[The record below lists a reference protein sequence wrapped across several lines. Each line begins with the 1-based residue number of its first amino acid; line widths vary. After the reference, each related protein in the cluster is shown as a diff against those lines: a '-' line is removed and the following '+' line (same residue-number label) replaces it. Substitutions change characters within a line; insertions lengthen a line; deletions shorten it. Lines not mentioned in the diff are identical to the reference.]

1 MMLLLCSTVAYRYS
15 MLSLRLAQK
24 HGCTVYGQTRASRLE
39 RNPGFRRIKQGGK
52 LRFFLR
58 TTSPEL
64 CRMSRLG
71 DSLSRFATDV
81 HSSTLYVY
89 RNTSIH
95 TKGPIR
101 CQMTRKKFV
110 RPIVRGQEVEPGLF
124 GTQYGTLLYC
134 CVALNFHVEANKRR
148 RRMGETVAT

>member
-1 MMLLLCSTVAYRYS
+1 MARRIVK
-15 MLSLRLAQK
+15 RLAQK
-24 HGCTVYGQTRASRLE
+24 HGCTVYGQTKISRLE

-52 LRFFLR
+52 LSFFLR

-81 HSSTLYVY
+81 HSIILDVC

-101 CQMTRKKFV
+101 CQMTRKKVCKAYCTGARGGTRVVWNTV
-110 RPIVRGQEVEPGLF
+110 R
-124 GTQYGTLLYC
+124 YGTLLYC
-134 CVALNFHVEANKRR
+134 CVALNFHEEANK
-148 RRMGETVAT
+148 